1 MKHRDTE
8 KDEKMFGTLVIQPP
22 SLHTGGELVV
32 YEQNGRT
39 HKRIDFGQS
48 DGISAY
54 AHHFVAH
61 YANLEHEL
69 LEVTSGYRLAL
80 VYSLYWTQG
89 LILIFTCIM

>member
-32 YEQNGRT
+32 YEKNGKNQ
-39 HKRIDFGQS
+39 KRIEFSQN
-48 DGISAY
+48 AY
-54 AHHFVAH
+54 VYHFAAH
-61 YANLEHEL
+61 YAELEHEL

-80 VYSLYWTQG
+80 VYSLCWARG
-89 LILIFTCIM
+89 FLLI